1 MLFKLILAEV
11 IEDEP
16 DWVRDD
22 VDSIENRVKQTEDSI
37 NDKKLME
44 RLAQHYEPIELL
56 YDVLDNLHKDRQL
69 SALLVPKLKQGCLD
83 FIKDKKNFEAT

>member
-16 DWVRDD
+16 EWVQDD
-22 VDSIENRVKQTEDSI
+22 MESIENRVKQTEDSV

>member
-22 VDSIENRVKQTEDSI
+22 VDSIENRVKQTEDSV